1 MLTPVRVLSVV
12 LLGLGL
18 VLASL
23 WVDEQ
28 GLPRVVAWQSPQ
40 AIDPSVPEVTA
51 LPTPSLTPAEQLLA
65 RPLFTPD
72 RKPLPP
78 PPPPQPPKPVPPP
91 DPMASV
97 RLFGVI
103 GGETAG
109 IIAQIDGAV
118 KRVMLE
124 QNIGAWK
131 LSAIDGRKVTFV
143 REGETRDLMLA
154 YTPLGAASPPPVV
167 VAAPRAP
174 APGGARGAAPDPAGV
189 AQRTQSDLLERQR
202 ARAELRARAGMNA
215 TP

>member
-1 MLTPVRVLSVV
+1 MLTPIRVLFVL
-12 LLGLGL
+12 LLGLG
-18 VLASL
+18 VGLASL
-23 WVDEQ
+23 WLDEQ
-28 GLPRVVAWQSPQ
+28 GRPLQMAWQAPA
-40 AIDPSVPEVTA
+40 AIDPAVPQVAA
-51 LPTPSLTPAEQLLA
+51 LPSQSLTPPEQLLA
-65 RPLFTPD
+65 RPLFVPD
-72 RKPLPP
+72 RKPP
-78 PPPPQPPKPVPPP
+78 PPPPPPKAEPPP

-154 YTPLGAASPPPVV
+154 YNPLGAAPVLPAPPVAR
-167 VAAPRAP
+167 AAGAG
-174 APGGARGAAPDPAGV
+174 GGAPGAAPDPAGV
-189 AQRTQSDLLERQR
+189 AQRTQNELRERQR

-215 TP
+215 AP

>member
-1 MLTPVRVLSVV
+1 MFTPVRILLVV
-12 LLGLGL
+12 LLGLGVAL
-18 VLASL
+18 TSL

-28 GLPRVVAWQSPQ
+28 GQPRVVAWQVPPPV
-40 AIDPSVPEVTA
+40 DPAVPDVNA
-51 LPTPSLTPAEQLLA
+51 LPTPSLAPPEQLLA

-78 PPPPQPPKPVPPP
+78 PPPPKPAPPP

-103 GGETAG
+103 SGETSG
-109 IIAQIDGAV
+109 IIAQIDGTV

-131 LSAIDGRKVTFV
+131 LSGIDGRKVTFV
-143 REGETRDLMLA
+143 RDGESRDLMLA
-154 YTPLGAASPPPVV
+154 YNPLGAAPELPA
-167 VAAPRAP
+167 VAAAGRAP
-174 APGGARGAAPDPAGV
+174 VAGARGAAPDPAGV
-189 AQRTQSDLLERQR
+189 AERTQNDLRERQR